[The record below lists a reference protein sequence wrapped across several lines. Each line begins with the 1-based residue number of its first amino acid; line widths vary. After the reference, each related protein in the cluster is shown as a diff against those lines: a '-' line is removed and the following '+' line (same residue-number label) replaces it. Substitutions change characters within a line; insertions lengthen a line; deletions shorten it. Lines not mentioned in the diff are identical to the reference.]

1 MSRSSLAD
9 AAYAELRSAI
19 LAGDLAPGTTI
30 VETDVASLLD
40 VSRTPVREALRRLE
54 LEGYL
59 ERQPGGRLSVHSYTD
74 REIRDLFLVRGL
86 LEGYAARLAAT
97 RIADGE
103 LDELER
109 LLERDMEALREH
121 EIDELAALN
130 DQIHGVVLEAS
141 RNRTL
146 RDLVAN
152 LRERIHGLGAFAV
165 GAGEDQHRFVEEHA
179 RMVGL
184 LREGDAEAVEDLA
197 REHVQKAR
205 DVLLDGLESGGQAL
219 AESDAS

>member
-19 LAGDLAPGTTI
+19 LAGKLAPGTTI
-30 VETDVASLLD
+30 VETDVASLLG

-74 REIRDLFLVRGL
+74 REIKDLFLVRGL

-97 RIADGE
+97 RISDAE

-109 LLERDMEALREH
+109 LLDRDIQAVRDE

-130 DQIHGVVLEAS
+130 DQIHGLILEAS

-152 LRERIHGLGAFAV
+152 LRERIHGLGAFAI
-165 GAGEDQHRFVEEHA
+165 GAGEDQRRFVEEHA
-179 RMVGL
+179 RMVRL
-184 LREGDAEAVEDLA
+184 LRDGDVDQVEELA
-197 REHVQKAR
+197 REHVHKAR
-205 DVLLDGLESGGQAL
+205 DVLLEGMQSGEQPAVK
-219 AESDAS
+219 SDAS

>member
-59 ERQPGGRLSVHSYTD
+59 EREPGGRLNVHSYTD

-97 RIADGE
+97 RISDGE

-109 LLERDMEALREH
+109 LLERDMDALRDH

-152 LRERIHGLGAFAV
+152 LRERIHGLGAFAI
-165 GAGEDQHRFVEEHA
+165 GAGEDQQRFVEEHA

-197 REHVQKAR
+197 REHVHKAR
-205 DVLLDGLESGGQAL
+205 DVLLEGLVSGGHA
-219 AESDAS
+219 AVESDAS

>member
-9 AAYAELRSAI
+9 AAYAELRAAI
-19 LAGDLAPGTTI
+19 LAGRLTPGATI
-30 VETDVASLLD
+30 VETEIASLLH

-59 ERQPGGRLSVHSYTD
+59 EREPGGRLSVHSYTD

-97 RIADGE
+97 RISDAE

-109 LLERDMEALREH
+109 LLERDMHALRDH
-121 EIDELAALN
+121 RIDQLATLN
-130 DQIHGVVLEAS
+130 DQFHRLILEAS

-152 LRERIHGLGAFAV
+152 LRERIHGLGAFAI

-179 RMVGL
+179 RMVRL

-197 REHVQKAR
+197 REHVHKAR
-205 DVLLDGLESGGQAL
+205 DLLLEGLESDHHA
-219 AESDAS
+219 AVESDAS

>member
-19 LAGDLAPGTTI
+19 LAGDLAPGATI

-97 RIADGE
+97 RISDGE

-109 LLERDMEALREH
+109 LLERDMDALRDH

-152 LRERIHGLGAFAV
+152 LRERIHGLGAFAI

-197 REHVQKAR
+197 REHVHKAR
-205 DVLLDGLESGGQAL
+205 DVLLEGLASGGL
-219 AESDAS
+219 AAVESDAS